1 MNLLEGSI
9 AFALAL
15 AGLATLCTVLVEI
28 FHRAL
33 GLRSQGLRVLLGACF
48 ERHLQAA
55 AGAKTAEAKAAFIA
69 QMTDSALLAHL
80 ESGRLRLPAFI
91 RRRLLTKD
99 TMSRAEFVGRLEDS
113 EQFQALLA
121 KLGKTKEDV
130 LRELGEDFDRFSN
143 SASDY
148 FKARAHFL
156 SLLVGIFFALFGNIH
171 AGRIFDNFIRN
182 PEVAQQMQAQAGAIR
197 SALQAAN
204 AAADKPLDA
213 GQIHSA
219 LENVQTTLDDYRQL
233 GLAVGWDYYP
243 NCPARQAGDARC
255 LPLAG
260 KDAGTPADL
269 RHNLWRTL
277 ANDPLGFVTWLVVV
291 LLTGCLIGLG
301 GPFWY
306 DLAMRLSQVRQ
317 AFTGKAALPPA
328 DAGASPAGGQGASG

>member
-33 GLRSQGLRVLLGACF
+33 GLRAQGLRVLLGACF
-48 ERHLQAA
+48 ERHLQEA
-55 AGAKTAEAKAAFIA
+55 AGAKAAEAKAAFIA

-80 ESGRLRLPAFI
+80 ETGRLRLPAFV

-121 KLGKTKEDV
+121 KLGKAKEDV

-171 AGRIFDNFIRN
+171 AGRMFDNFIRN
-182 PEVAQQMQAQAGAIR
+182 PEMAQQMEAQAGNIR

-213 GQIHSA
+213 AQIHSA
-219 LENVQTTLDDYRQL
+219 MENVQTTLADYQKL

-243 NCPARQAGDARC
+243 NCPAQKPGDARC
-255 LPLAG
+255 RPLAG
-260 KDAGTPADL
+260 QDAGAPADL

-277 ANDPLGFVTWLVVV
+277 SHDPLGFITWLVVV
-291 LLTGCLIGLG
+291 LLSGCLIGLG

-328 DAGASPAGGQGASG
+328 DGGNPPPGASG